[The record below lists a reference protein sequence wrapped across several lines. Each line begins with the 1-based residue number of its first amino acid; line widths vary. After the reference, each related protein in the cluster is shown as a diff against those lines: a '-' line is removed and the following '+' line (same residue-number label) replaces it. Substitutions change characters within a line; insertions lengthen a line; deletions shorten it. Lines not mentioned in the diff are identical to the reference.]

1 MPAHT
6 EPRRSVSMAPTG
18 LPCGFRSRHVRRD
31 TMKTRPSA
39 DPARIQIAILA
50 LLSIAP
56 FLVNLGRFRRLY
68 WFGDDWLLLDEI
80 EKFGAIRWLSMQFFE
95 NFVPLFKAVWFGAVL
110 AFDGSYLAMIA
121 LLWLTHAVN
130 VYLFGGLLLR
140 AGLSVGATRIAV
152 VTTGLAWSNIE
163 TLAWSVQW
171 SSLLAMLFFLA
182 ALTLAL
188 EIGAQPGPPRLAV
201 VLAYLACLAASPLCH
216 GRGVASGLALAAF
229 WAWPESASG
238 GSRRLRGMMALLS
251 LVPSAL
257 VGAVMF
263 VFGLGGKAWIGTL
276 SPATARRMAEFGL
289 HYWSLS
295 PIYHLAELA
304 SAGPVVV
311 GVLGLIKVAIL
322 GGALSRSKGRTR
334 GCLVCLLVAD
344 LGTAVLL
351 GLGRYWTGVIFAA
364 SSRYQYA
371 SLISFSPFLGVLVSG
386 PARLRLRAGR
396 LRDWIGMGLLLVWA
410 CWIAWRWVPEMKV
423 WSRARG
429 TDVKTLLQSRRD
441 GAPHIPGIPG
451 ISLDQGRTLMV
462 RFNLH

>member
-1 MPAHT
+1 
-6 EPRRSVSMAPTG
+6 MAV
-18 LPCGFRSRHVRRD
+18 CRD
-31 TMKTRPSA
+31 MMKARPSA

-95 NFVPLFKAVWFGAVL
+95 NFVPLFKAAWLGAVL

-121 LLWLTHAVN
+121 LLWLTHMAN
-130 VYLFGGLLLR
+130 VYVFGRLLLR
-140 AGLSVGATRIAV
+140 AGLSVGATRLAV
-152 VTTGLAWSNIE
+152 ITTGLAWSNIE

-188 EIGAQPGPPRLAV
+188 EIRAQSGRPRLAV

-216 GRGVASGLALAAF
+216 GRGIVSGLALAAF
-229 WAWPESASG
+229 WAWPEPAPG
-238 GSRRLRGMMALLS
+238 GSRRLRGTMAVLS

-257 VGAVMF
+257 VGTVMF
-263 VFGLGGKAWIGTL
+263 LFGLGGKAWIGTF
-276 SPATARRMAEFGL
+276 SPVTVRRMAEFGL
-289 HYWSLS
+289 HYWLLS
-295 PIYHLAELA
+295 PLYHLAELD

-351 GLGRYWTGVIFAA
+351 GLSRYWTGVIFAA
-364 SSRYQYA
+364 GLRYQYA

-386 PARLRLRAGR
+386 LAPLRLRAGR
-396 LRDWIGMGLLLVWA
+396 LRDWVGMGLLLAWA
-410 CWIAWRWVPEMKV
+410 CWIGWRWAPEMKV
-423 WSRARG
+423 WSLARG
-429 TDVKTLLQSRRD
+429 TAVKTLLLSR
-441 GAPHIPGIPG
+441 GEVAPHIPGIPG
-451 ISLDQGRTLMV
+451 ISLDQGRTLIT
-462 RFNLH
+462 RYNLH